1 MLVPN
6 PRMIEELVREIPSGA
21 VSTPRLMRK
30 ILAARY
36 GAETTCP
43 LCTGIFLRLIAEA
56 ANEAREAGHSDVLP
70 YWRVVD
76 SKGKPNPK
84 FPGGVEGQMMLQESE
99 LVDCTRSSA
108 WIEHQLA
115 ELRVGGS
122 SPLER
127 AIFYL
132 AAANAMSVTMP
143 VPAIA
148 RTMPI
153 VRDFFR

>member
-1 MLVPN
+1 MILVRSKKSWREKIDGEVEWKVVPPDGKRKQSMLVPN

-99 LVDCTRSSA
+99 LVDCLGD
-108 WIEHQLA
+108 H
-115 ELRVGGS
+115 
-122 SPLER
+122 
-127 AIFYL
+127 
-132 AAANAMSVTMP
+132 
-143 VPAIA
+143 
-148 RTMPI
+148 
-153 VRDFFR
+153 